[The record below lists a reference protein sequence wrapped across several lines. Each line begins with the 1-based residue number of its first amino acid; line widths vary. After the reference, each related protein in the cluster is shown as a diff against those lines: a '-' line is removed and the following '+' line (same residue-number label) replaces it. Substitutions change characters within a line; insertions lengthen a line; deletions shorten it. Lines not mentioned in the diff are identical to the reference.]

1 MALKEF
7 MKKPN
12 IHHLYSTAKQTGS
25 RALRSVSP
33 GFRYDGGRLQAS
45 YENVNLKNHL
55 PFADKSQPD
64 ILKNKDRFTSVN

>member
-1 MALKEF
+1 MA
-7 MKKPN
+7 KPN
-12 IHHLYSTAKQTGS
+12 IQHLYSTSKLSGS

-33 GFRYDGGRLQAS
+33 GFFHKDSRLQAS

-64 ILKNKDRFTSVN
+64 ILKSKERY